1 MSDINQAGRP
11 PAMKPFSY
19 TSHTAQGQRPHRR
32 TGSNSS
38 ASSAASAASAK
49 SHEQFVFSPHQTP
62 ASEKEPFFSHQ
73 EYSGSQYP
81 QTHTAWRVWH
91 RQAMAKFHSPVV
103 ARVPAASH
111 EDHHHRTNAVRVLSY
126 VLAISSSQYN
136 GDSGYFF
143 SPFSQHINFTLLRID
158 EFQHSTKQT
167 YCNRITFLCVEKDQ
181 DQLYLH
187 TNSATFCASGYF
199 PFHEDP
205 EERIH
210 RPHPFHT
217 AEKEARRDCDVESL
231 ARSFQGTKIDPPL
244 PVPDR
249 RASIPSA
256 PFSAPPGE
264 YPMLHAVEMPSSRS
278 HTPVTSYVP
287 SGLHEA
293 PMPVGKYYPSNY
305 EQRQKKSH
313 HTSRSDM
320 RPISAGGPSSVK
332 SDTVVPQ
339 LNRTDARGR
348 PDSEAKTRLLQYQR
362 DMITQAQLAKQRLE
376 DGGSSTNL
384 AAAGLHGASLHKLQK
399 INSRGPRSPRLQP
412 LGSPGP
418 VTPLALEGADGY
430 LSARSRASPRD
441 RPRPVLSPD
450 AGRESHAIAK
460 AMKAHDERRRREGRG
475 SPAVEA
481 GGFGF

>member
-1 MSDINQAGRP
+1 
-11 PAMKPFSY
+11 
-19 TSHTAQGQRPHRR
+19 
-32 TGSNSS
+32 
-38 ASSAASAASAK
+38 
-49 SHEQFVFSPHQTP
+49 
-62 ASEKEPFFSHQ
+62 
-73 EYSGSQYP
+73 
-81 QTHTAWRVWH
+81 
-91 RQAMAKFHSPVV
+91 
-103 ARVPAASH
+103 
-111 EDHHHRTNAVRVLSY
+111 
-126 VLAISSSQYN
+126 
-136 GDSGYFF
+136 
-143 SPFSQHINFTLLRID
+143 
-158 EFQHSTKQT
+158 
-167 YCNRITFLCVEKDQ
+167 
-181 DQLYLH
+181 
-187 TNSATFCASGYF
+187 
-199 PFHEDP
+199 
-205 EERIH
+205 
-210 RPHPFHT
+210 
-217 AEKEARRDCDVESL
+217 
-231 ARSFQGTKIDPPL
+231 
-244 PVPDR
+244 
-249 RASIPSA
+249 
-256 PFSAPPGE
+256 
-264 YPMLHAVEMPSSRS
+264 MLHAVEMPSSRS

-305 EQRQKKSH
+305 EQRQKSH